1 MLRNLPRPLLW
12 RPKGYVPSLAELN
25 ASHGVVAKTDIK
37 VGFNKQ
43 GENSPPLSVVELAEG
58 RIVGEL
64 RLVVTR
70 NSIAVGKL
78 QSLAGSK
85 NPANHYLLRNP
96 RFRLLRRR
104 PGVALL
110 MGTPE
115 SLNYYHWLLNCLPRW
130 KLLAEANRVQEYD
143 YVLVNARACRF
154 QEETLD
160 RLGVPQEKRL
170 HCSTMML
177 YQFDRLIVPDM
188 PPMFRVPAWAST
200 WVRTLFPERDNRSS
214 KLVYISRRAAARRR
228 LSNELLLEERLQQ
241 LGFAVVQLEHLTV
254 SEQARVFIAAEFIV
268 APHGAGLANII
279 FATPGACVIE
289 LFHPDH
295 VSQLYAEL
303 AANSG
308 LRYDRVLGDCT
319 RTSKT
324 SDFVISIEDV
334 VQTLQ
339 KQRAF

>member
-25 ASHGVVAKTDIK
+25 ASHGVVAKSDIRIS
-37 VGFNKQ
+37 FNER
-43 GENSPPLSVVELAEG
+43 GENGPPLSVVELAEG

-78 QSLAGSK
+78 QSLAGST
-85 NPANHYLLRNP
+85 NPTNHYLLRNP
-96 RFRLLRRR
+96 RFRLLRRL

-110 MGTPE
+110 IGMPE

-143 YVLVNARACRF
+143 YVLVNSRMCKF

-188 PPMFRVPAWAST
+188 PPMFRVPTWVST
-200 WVRTLFPERDNRSS
+200 WVRTLFPERDGHAS
-214 KLVYISRRAAARRR
+214 KLIYISRRASPRRR
-228 LSNELLLEERLQQ
+228 LSNELVLEERLQQ
-241 LGFAVVQLEHLTV
+241 IGFAVVQLEHLTV
-254 SEQARVFIAAEFIV
+254 SKQAKLFSAAEIIV
-268 APHGAGLANII
+268 APHGAGLANVV

-289 LFHPDH
+289 LFHPDN
-295 VSQLYAEL
+295 VNQLYAEL
-303 AANSG
+303 AANLG
-308 LRYDRVLGDCT
+308 LNYDRVVGDCT